1 MKKDGGGRPSD
12 ADYNGD
18 NDENTVVQLEVV
30 VLVGGVLLKPS
41 DDNDTASLDLC
52 WIIQRVKLG

>member
-18 NDENTVVQLEVV
+18 NDENTVQLEVV
-30 VLVGGVLLKPS
+30 VGGVLKPS

>member
-18 NDENTVVQLEVV
+18 NDENTVQLEVV
-30 VLVGGVLLKPS
+30 VVVGGVLKPS

>member
-1 MKKDGGGRPSD
+1 MGGGRPSD

-18 NDENTVVQLEVV
+18 NDENTVQLEVV
-30 VLVGGVLLKPS
+30 VVVGGVLKPS
-41 DDNDTASLDLC
+41 DDNDTAGQLASLDLC

>member
-1 MKKDGGGRPSD
+1 MKKDGGGGPSD

-18 NDENTVVQLEVV
+18 NDENTVQLEVGV
-30 VLVGGVLLKPS
+30 VVVGVLKPS